1 MPALFSVPFP
11 MLPRPVIQV
20 PGNRLRAFV
29 DGLCAAF
36 RCELRLVVGSA
47 LDKHVEVGEPEAG
60 VAGDLKNKS
69 KTEKRNKKDQK
80 SKR

>member
-1 MPALFSVPFP
+1 M
-11 MLPRPVIQV
+11 
-20 PGNRLRAFV
+20 
-29 DGLCAAF
+29 CAAF